1 MTILQTGLQSAQA
14 DKKPVAKL
22 RIPQHDLLG
31 IDSLTPDDI
40 VTILDL
46 ADYYVVQNRRRSH
59 AHLLLKGMVIVNLFL
74 ENSTRTR
81 LSFDMAA
88 KRLGA
93 DVINMTA
100 DGSSILKGESLTD
113 TLKTINAM
121 RPDLVIIRARAE
133 GSAEEAARLL
143 EAPVINA
150 GDGTREH
157 PTQALLD
164 ALTLRRHFGQL
175 QGLHIAIVGDIL
187 HSRVAHS
194 NLHLFK
200 QMGVTHRCIGP
211 QELLPLGVEGTQNLA
226 EGLQNADAVMV
237 LRIQKERLTEK
248 LSFTEEDYFKT
259 YGLTTERL
267 KKAKDNAVILHP
279 GPMNRGVE
287 IDAQLADDPA
297 RSLITTQ
304 VEMGVAVR
312 MACLDLLTR
321 GLRGAC

>member
-1 MTILQTGLQSAQA
+1 MTSLQAQLHGE
-14 DKKPVAKL
+14 KKPVARL
-22 RIPQHDLLG
+22 RIPHHDLLG
-31 IDSLTPDDI
+31 IDNLSAEDI
-40 VTILDL
+40 TTILDL
-46 ADYYVVQNRRRSH
+46 ADHYVVQNRRRSLTG
-59 AHLLLKGMVIVNLFL
+59 ALLKGMVIVNLFL

-93 DVINMTA
+93 DVINMTT

-133 GSAEEAARLL
+133 GSAEEAAHLL
-143 EAPVINA
+143 DAPVINA

-175 QGLHIAIVGDIL
+175 DELHIAIVGDIL

-194 NLHLFK
+194 NLRLFK
-200 QMGVTHRCIGP
+200 KTGVSHQCIGP
-211 QELLPLGVEGTQNLA
+211 RELLPLGVDGTQDLSA
-226 EGLQNADAVMV
+226 GLKDADAVMV

-248 LSFTEEDYFKT
+248 LSFTEAEYYGA
-259 YGLTTERL
+259 YGLTADRL
-267 KKAKDNAVILHP
+267 ALAKEKAVILHP

-287 IDAQLADDPA
+287 IDAALADDPA

-321 GLRGAC
+321 GMRSVC

>member
-1 MTILQTGLQSAQA
+1 MIAQTEKSPVE
-14 DKKPVAKL
+14 KKPVSKI
-22 RIPQHDLLG
+22 RIPQFDLLG
-31 IDSLTPDDI
+31 IDQLAAEDI
-40 VTILDL
+40 TAILDL
-46 ADYYVVQNRRRSH
+46 AEYYVVQNRRRSH
-59 AHLLLKGMVIVNLFL
+59 THALLKGHVLVNLFL

-93 DVINMTA
+93 DVINMSM
-100 DGSSILKGESLTD
+100 DGSSILKGESFTD

-121 RPDLVIIRARAE
+121 RPDIVVIRDRGE
-133 GSAEEAARLL
+133 GSAEEAALRLDC
-143 EAPVINA
+143 PVINA

-164 ALTLRRHFGQL
+164 ALTLRRHFGHL
-175 QGLHIAIVGDIL
+175 DGLKVAIVGDIL

-194 NLHLFK
+194 NLHLLK
-200 QMGVTHRCIGP
+200 KMGVTVSCVGP
-211 QELLPLGVEGTQNLA
+211 QELMPLGVDGTQDLA
-226 EGLQNADAVMV
+226 AGLKDADAVMV

-248 LSFTEEDYFKT
+248 LSFTEQQYFDT
-259 YGLTTERL
+259 FGLTEERL
-267 KKAKDNAVILHP
+267 MMANKNAVVLHP

-287 IDAQLADDPA
+287 IDATLADDPA
-297 RSLITTQ
+297 RSLITLQ

-321 GLRGAC
+321 AAR

>member
-1 MTILQTGLQSAQA
+1 MIAQTE
-14 DKKPVAKL
+14 KKPVSKI
-22 RIPQHDLLG
+22 RIPQYDLLG
-31 IDSLTPDDI
+31 IDQLDRDDI
-40 VTILDL
+40 TAVLDL
-46 ADYYVVQNRRRSH
+46 AEYYVVQNRRKSQTH
-59 AHLLLKGMVIVNLFL
+59 ALLKGHVLVNLFL

-93 DVINMTA
+93 DVINMSM
-100 DGSSILKGESLTD
+100 DGSSILKGESFTD

-121 RPDLVIIRARAE
+121 RPDIVVIRAKPE
-133 GSAEEAARLL
+133 GSAVEAAECLDC
-143 EAPVINA
+143 PVINA

-164 ALTLRRHFGQL
+164 ALTLRRHFGSL
-175 QGLHIAIVGDIL
+175 EGLHIAIVGDIL

-194 NLHLFK
+194 NLHLLK
-200 QMGVTHRCIGP
+200 KMAATVACVGP
-211 QELLPLGVEGTQNLA
+211 QELMPLGVDGTQDLQA
-226 EGLQNADAVMV
+226 GLKNADAVMV
-237 LRIQKERLTEK
+237 LRIQKERLTQE
-248 LSFTEEDYFKT
+248 LSFTEETYFDT
-259 YGLTTERL
+259 YGLTTEKL
-267 KKAKDNAVILHP
+267 SMAKQGAVVLHP

-287 IDAQLADDPA
+287 IDAALADDPA

-321 GLRGAC
+321 GAR

>member
-1 MTILQTGLQSAQA
+1 MSAQTT
-14 DKKPVAKL
+14 KQPVSKI
-22 RIPQHDLLG
+22 RIPQYDLLG
-31 IDSLTPDDI
+31 IDQLGRDDI
-40 VTILDL
+40 TAVLDL
-46 ADYYVVQNRRRSH
+46 AEYYVVQNRRKSQTH
-59 AHLLLKGMVIVNLFL
+59 ALLKGYVLVNLFL

-81 LSFDMAA
+81 LSFDIAA

-93 DVINMTA
+93 DVINMTT
-100 DGSSILKGESLTD
+100 DGSSILKGESFTD

-121 RPDLVIIRARAE
+121 RPDIVVIRAKPE
-133 GSAEEAARLL
+133 GSAVEAAELL
-143 EAPVINA
+143 DCPVINA

-164 ALTLRRHFGQL
+164 ALTLRRHFGSL
-175 QGLHIAIVGDIL
+175 EGLHIAIVGDIL

-194 NLHLFK
+194 NLHLLK
-200 QMGVTHRCIGP
+200 KMGATVSCVGP
-211 QELLPLGVEGTQNLA
+211 QELMPLGVDGMQDMA
-226 EGLQNADAVMV
+226 EGLKNADAVMV
-237 LRIQKERLTEK
+237 LRIQKERLTQT

-259 YGLTTERL
+259 YGLTMEKL
-267 KKAKDNAVILHP
+267 LLAKPGAVILHP

-287 IDAQLADDPA
+287 IDAALADDPA

-321 GLRGAC
+321 GAR

>member
-1 MTILQTGLQSAQA
+1 MTAETVMKPA
-14 DKKPVAKL
+14 DKKPISKI
-22 RIPQHDLLG
+22 RIPQPDLLG
-31 IDSLTPDDI
+31 IDMLDADDI
-40 VTILDL
+40 TAILDL
-46 ADYYVVQNRRRSH
+46 AEYYVVQNRRKSQTH
-59 AHLLLKGMVIVNLFL
+59 ALLKGLVLVNLFL

-93 DVINMTA
+93 DVINMST
-100 DGSSILKGESLTD
+100 DGSSILKGESFTD

-121 RPDLVIIRARAE
+121 RPDIVVIRDRGE
-133 GSAEEAARLL
+133 GSAEEAAARLDC
-143 EAPVINA
+143 PVINA

-164 ALTLRRHFGQL
+164 ALTLRRHFGSL
-175 QGLHIAIVGDIL
+175 QGLNIAIVGDIL

-194 NLHLFK
+194 NLHLLK
-200 QMGVTHRCIGP
+200 KMGASVSCIGP
-211 QELLPLGVEGTQNLA
+211 KELMPLGVEGVQDMAL
-226 EGLQNADAVMV
+226 GLKNADAVMV
-237 LRIQKERLTEK
+237 LRIQKERMTEK
-248 LSFTEEDYFKT
+248 LSFTEEEYFNT
-259 YGLTTERL
+259 FGLTAEKL
-267 KKAKDNAVILHP
+267 SLAKQGAVILHP

-287 IDAQLADDPA
+287 IDAALADDPA

-321 GLRGAC
+321 SAR

>member
-1 MTILQTGLQSAQA
+1 MTSLQPSMKSE
-14 DKKPVAKL
+14 KKPVSKL

-31 IDSLTPDDI
+31 IDVLSPDDI
-40 VTILDL
+40 ETILDL
-46 ADYYVVQNRRRSH
+46 ADYYVVQNRRRSLTN
-59 AHLLLKGMVIVNLFL
+59 ALLKGMVIVNLFL

-93 DVINMTA
+93 DVINMTT

-133 GSAEEAARLL
+133 GSAEEAAKLL
-143 EAPVINA
+143 DAPVINA

-164 ALTLRRHFGQL
+164 ALTLRRHFGKL
-175 QGLHIAIVGDIL
+175 EGLRVAIVGDIL

-200 QMGVTHRCIGP
+200 KMGVGHSCIGP
-211 QELLPLGVEGTQNLA
+211 KELLPLGVDGTQDLTA
-226 EGLQNADAVMV
+226 GLKDTDAVMV

-248 LSFTEEDYFKT
+248 LSFTEEEYFSR
-259 YGLTTERL
+259 YGLTADRL
-267 KKAKDNAVILHP
+267 KLAKEKAVVLHP

-287 IDAQLADDPA
+287 IDAALADDPA

-312 MACLDLLTR
+312 MACLDLMTR
-321 GLRGAC
+321 GLRGA

>member
-1 MTILQTGLQSAQA
+1 MTILQAGINSE
-14 DKKPVAKL
+14 KKPVSKL

-31 IDSLTPDDI
+31 IDALAPDDI
-40 VTILDL
+40 MTILDL
-46 ADYYVVQNRRRSH
+46 AEYYVVQNRRR
-59 AHLLLKGMVIVNLFL
+59 AQGALLKGMVIVNLFL

-100 DGSSILKGESLTD
+100 DGSSILKGESLLD

-133 GSAEEAARLL
+133 GAAEEAAKLI

-164 ALTLRRHFGQL
+164 ALTLRRHFGKL
-175 QGLHIAIVGDIL
+175 EGLHVAIVGDIL

-200 QMGVTHRCIGP
+200 KMGVAHSCVGP
-211 QELLPLGVEGTQNLA
+211 QELLPLGVDGTQDLA
-226 EGLQNADAVMV
+226 AGLKNADAVMV
-237 LRIQKERLTEK
+237 LRIQKERLSEK

-259 YGLTTERL
+259 YGLTAKRL
-267 KKAKDNAVILHP
+267 SLAKENAVVLHP

-287 IDAQLADDPA
+287 IDAALADDPT

-321 GLRGAC
+321 GARIAC

>member
-1 MTILQTGLQSAQA
+1 MTILQAGLNSE
-14 DKKPVAKL
+14 KKPVSKL

-31 IDSLTPDDI
+31 IDALDASDI
-40 VTILDL
+40 TSILDL
-46 ADYYVVQNRRRSH
+46 AEYYVVQNRRRSLTG
-59 AHLLLKGMVIVNLFL
+59 ALLKGMVIVNLFL

-93 DVINMTA
+93 DVINMTT

-121 RPDLVIIRARAE
+121 RPDVVIIRARAE
-133 GSAEEAARLL
+133 GSAEDAAKLID
-143 EAPVINA
+143 APVINA

-164 ALTLRRHFGQL
+164 ALTLRRHFGRL
-175 QGLHIAIVGDIL
+175 EGLHVSIVGDIM

-200 QMGVTHRCIGP
+200 KMGVSHSCVGP
-211 QELLPLGVEGTQNLA
+211 KELLPLGVDGTQDLSA
-226 EGLQNADAVMV
+226 GIKNADAVMV

-259 YGLTTERL
+259 YGLTAERL
-267 KKAKDNAVILHP
+267 ALAKPNAVVLHP

-287 IDAQLADDPA
+287 IDAALADDPA

-321 GLRGAC
+321 GPRNAC

>member
-1 MTILQTGLQSAQA
+1 MTILQAGINSE
-14 DKKPVAKL
+14 KKPVSKL

-31 IDSLTPDDI
+31 IDMLDANDI
-40 VTILDL
+40 TTILDL
-46 ADYYVVQNRRRSH
+46 AEYYVVQNRRRSLTN
-59 AHLLLKGMVIVNLFL
+59 ALLKGMVIVNLFL

-93 DVINMTA
+93 DVINMTT

-121 RPDLVIIRARAE
+121 RPDVVIIRHRGE
-133 GSAEEAARLL
+133 GSAEEAAKLID
-143 EAPVINA
+143 APVINA

-164 ALTLRRHFGQL
+164 ALTLRRHFGKL
-175 QGLHIAIVGDIL
+175 EGLHVTIVGDIL

-200 QMGVTHRCIGP
+200 KMGIAHSCIGP
-211 QELLPLGVEGTQNLA
+211 QELLPLGVDGTQDLTK
-226 EGLQNADAVMV
+226 GLKNADAVMV

-259 YGLTTERL
+259 YGLTAERL
-267 KKAKDNAVILHP
+267 SLAKENAVVLHP

-287 IDAQLADDPA
+287 IDAALADDPT
-297 RSLITTQ
+297 RSLITAQ

-321 GLRGAC
+321 GARIAC

>member
-1 MTILQTGLQSAQA
+1 MTIVQA
-14 DKKPVAKL
+14 GVNSEKKPVSKL
-22 RIPQHDLLG
+22 KIPHHDLLG
-31 IDSLTPDDI
+31 IDTLDANDI
-40 VTILDL
+40 TSILDL
-46 ADYYVVQNRRRSH
+46 ADYYVIQNRRRS
-59 AHLLLKGMVIVNLFL
+59 LTNVLLKGMVIVNLFL

-93 DVINMTA
+93 DVINMSV

-133 GSAEEAARLL
+133 GSAEEAAKLI

-164 ALTLRRHFGQL
+164 ALTLRRHFGRL
-175 QGLHIAIVGDIL
+175 DGLHVAIMGDIL

-200 QMGVTHRCIGP
+200 KMGVNVSCIGP
-211 QELLPLGVEGTQNLA
+211 QELLPLGVDGTQDIA
-226 EGLQNADAVMV
+226 AGLKDADAVMV

-248 LSFTEEDYFKT
+248 LSFTEDQYFAT
-259 YGLTTERL
+259 FGLTQERL
-267 KKAKDNAVILHP
+267 GLARENAVVLHP

-287 IDAQLADDPA
+287 IDATLADDPQ
-297 RSLITTQ
+297 RSLVTTQ

-321 GLRGAC
+321 GLRKV

>member
-1 MTILQTGLQSAQA
+1 MTILQTSMKSE
-14 DKKPVAKL
+14 KKPVSKL
-22 RIPQHDLLG
+22 RIPHHDLLG
-31 IDSLTPDDI
+31 IDNLSPDDI

-46 ADYYVVQNRRRSH
+46 ADYYVVQNRRRS
-59 AHLLLKGMVIVNLFL
+59 LPSVLLKGMVIVNLFL

-93 DVINMTA
+93 DVINMTT

-133 GSAEEAARLL
+133 GSAEEAAKLI

-164 ALTLRRHFGQL
+164 ALTLRRHFGTL
-175 QGLHIAIVGDIL
+175 DGLRVAIVGDIL

-200 QMGVTHRCIGP
+200 KMGIEHSCIGP
-211 QELLPLGVEGTQNLA
+211 QELLPLGTPGTQDLNA
-226 EGLQNADAVMV
+226 GLKDADAVMV

-248 LSFTEEDYFKT
+248 LSFTEEDYFNT
-259 YGLTTERL
+259 YGLTADRL
-267 KKAKDNAVILHP
+267 KLAKEKAVVLHP

-287 IDAQLADDPA
+287 IDASLADDPA
-297 RSLITTQ
+297 RSLVTTQ

-312 MACLDLLTR
+312 MACLDLMTR
-321 GLRGAC
+321 GLRGA